1 MHVTISPSSF
11 LKPHLKSSTASQRR
25 LQYKNTNTNIPLCHC
40 RRTRPRHW
48 SGRNLPVSL
57 RRQLRRQRQG
67 PQVCPLRRRSSV
79 LHHRQ
84 RLRRKPHLL
93 PISRLHPMRCP
104 TVLTKSNNIRNYVS
118 LCNRF
123 INKHGWLNKW
133 LKCPFFCSSITK
145 RGRWKVVKVSWSYC
159 SKKVPFI
166 S

>member
-1 MHVTISPSSF
+1 
-11 LKPHLKSSTASQRR
+11 
-25 LQYKNTNTNIPLCHC
+25 
-40 RRTRPRHW
+40 
-48 SGRNLPVSL
+48 
-57 RRQLRRQRQG
+57 
-67 PQVCPLRRRSSV
+67 
-79 LHHRQ
+79 
-84 RLRRKPHLL
+84 
-93 PISRLHPMRCP
+93 MRCP